1 MLKRAIFEY
10 PDLLPLGAK
19 AHPSVKL
26 IEKPLHVTIGF
37 HQIFWIYS
45 HRAEHF
51 ICSICRD
58 KSLNDRFRTFEIDMA

>member
-1 MLKRAIFEY
+1 MN
-10 PDLLPLGAK
+10 
-19 AHPSVKL
+19 L
-26 IEKPLHVTIGF
+26 IAKPLHATNGF
-37 HQIFWIYS
+37 RRIFWIYS